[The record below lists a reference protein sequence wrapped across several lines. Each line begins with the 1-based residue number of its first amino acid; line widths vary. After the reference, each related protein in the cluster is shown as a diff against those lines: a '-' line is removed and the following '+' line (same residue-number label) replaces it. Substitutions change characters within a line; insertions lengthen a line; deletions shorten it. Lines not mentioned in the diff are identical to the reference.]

1 MNNEYTYAGRA
12 HAPRSSA
19 EVPGPGVCFDGHTAW
34 EGHVPSAQPAQVAP
48 VLPTAGDVA
57 S

>member
-19 EVPGPGVCFDGHTAW
+19 EVPGPGVCSDAHTAW
-34 EGHVPSAQPAQVAP
+34 EGHAHPAQPTYVVP

>member
-19 EVPGPGVCFDGHTAW
+19 EVPGPGVRFDGHTAW